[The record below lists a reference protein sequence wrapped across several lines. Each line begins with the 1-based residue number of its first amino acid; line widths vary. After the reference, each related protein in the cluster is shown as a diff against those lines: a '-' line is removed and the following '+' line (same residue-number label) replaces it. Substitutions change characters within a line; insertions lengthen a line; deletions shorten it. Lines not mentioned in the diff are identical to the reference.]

1 MKKGK
6 THTMKS
12 LLSIMLRIGTFG
24 FGGGTALIPVIE
36 EEVTKNNKLINDDE
50 FNKDVIIAN
59 ITPGA
64 LPVEI
69 ASGIGRKIR
78 GIRGMLLSAL
88 MMADVY
94 KRQLESSL

>member
-50 FNKDVIIAN
+50 SKLHQV
-59 ITPGA
+59 
-64 LPVEI
+64 
-69 ASGIGRKIR
+69 
-78 GIRGMLLSAL
+78 SAEKY
-88 MMADVY
+88 AVY
-94 KRQLESSL
+94 AECFSPHL